1 METRRRLITSS
12 SFAVGWFHL
21 DGPVHLE
28 KEKETE
34 GGKGNPR
41 LAWDDGNNC
50 YSMLKKKS
58 KI

>member
-1 METRRRLITSS
+1 METGRRLITSS

-34 GGKGNPR
+34 GERGKSQVSV
-41 LAWDDGNNC
+41 D
-50 YSMLKKKS
+50 
-58 KI
+58 